1 MISLIVAMS
10 RNRVIGQNGRLPWR
24 LPNDMKRFRQ
34 LTWGKPVIMGRKTY
48 ESIPDRFRP
57 LPGRQ
62 NIVLSRNPAYTA
74 PGAAVVPSPQA
85 ALAAA
90 RGPEV
95 SEIMIG
101 GGETIYRLFL
111 LQAERIYLT
120 RVETTLAGD
129 AYFPPLDETAWQEI
143 KRDPH
148 PADPDHP
155 YPYTFLIL
163 ERTK

>member
-1 MISLIVAMS
+1 MS
-10 RNRVIGQNGRLPWR
+10 RNRVIGKNGRLPWR
-24 LPNDMKRFRQ
+24 LPNDMKRFRR

-48 ESIPDRFRP
+48 QSIPDRFRP

-74 PGAAVVPSPQA
+74 PGADVVSAPEA

-101 GGETIYRLFL
+101 GGAAIYRLFL
-111 LQAERIYLT
+111 PQVNRIYLT

-129 AYFPPLDETAWQEI
+129 AYFPPLDETAWQEVE
-143 KRDPH
+143 RESH
-148 PADPDHP
+148 PVDADHP
-155 YPYTFLIL
+155 YPYTFLTL
-163 ERTK
+163 ERMK